1 MKSVDNKAKIMGT
14 RLVVLCLALALVMD
28 PAPAS
33 AQETADRTQAQTAF
47 TLDGTLL
54 AKRKRKRRRRR
65 KKRSRRKKKKVVK
78 AVVVKP
84 EPKPEPK
91 VVAPAPE
98 KAPAQAAESEE
109 EQETGLAV
117 MDLRLAK
124 GIDPSVGALLNETII
139 SKLDAMGLFTSII
152 SGSDMRDMIDL
163 ETQKMALGCE
173 QDSCLAELGGAL
185 GVPYMM
191 VSNLGRFGKQYI
203 LNIKLVAVEE
213 SKVLGRANKILADE
227 AKVLE
232 ALPMALQEVV
242 DAGLGS
248 DEEESAT
255 PAAAV
260 AEAAAAPAS
269 PSVAQ
274 PSASGGSS
282 GALTRPLLWVGVGV
296 MAGGAGAGYWSQQS
310 VLSGKENYNAVATG
324 SDLEASNAAW
334 DDWQSASDRHAWL
347 QSVSNVSV
355 VLGASLGVYSAVFGG
370 S

>member
-1 MKSVDNKAKIMGT
+1 M
-14 RLVVLCLALALVMD
+14 VLCIALALILD
-28 PAPAS
+28 PALAS
-33 AQETADRTQAQTAF
+33 AQETADGSQAQTAF
-47 TLDGTLL
+47 ALDGALL

-65 KKRSRRKKKKVVK
+65 KKRSRRKKKTVVK
-78 AVVVKP
+78 PVVAKP

-91 VVAPAPE
+91 AVAPAPE
-98 KAPAQAAESEE
+98 KAPAQAAESDE

-232 ALPMALQEVV
+232 ALPKALQEVV

-248 DEEESAT
+248 DEEEPAK
-255 PAAAV
+255 PAAGV
-260 AEAAAAPAS
+260 AAAAPSQAAAS

-274 PSASGGSS
+274 PSASSGSG

-296 MAGGAGAGYWSQQS
+296 MAGGAGAGYWSQQA
-310 VLSGKENYNAVATG
+310 VLSGKDNYNAVATG

-334 DDWQSASDRHAWL
+334 DDWQSATDRHAWL